1 MSFFGVA
8 VWGRGLPFLPAPKIS
23 STRQKPAGARTRRH
37 VTAVVAFRLVTIHPN
52 PGPRDKTAEGKAAR
66 RERRKEARKRKRGA
80 NAVSANA
87 RGEQQEKKALVVV
100 AWNVQGMSMAARRRR
115 KMREVAEYAKEEEV
129 GCGAAERSEVRG
141 NGGGVVGEG

>member
-1 MSFFGVA
+1 M
-8 VWGRGLPFLPAPKIS
+8 GRGLPFLPAPKIN

-37 VTAVVAFRLVTIHPN
+37 VTAVVALRLVTIHPN

-87 RGEQQEKKALVVV
+87 RGEQEKKALVVV

-115 KMREVAEYAKEEEV
+115 KMREVAEYARRKSWDVLLLSEV
-129 GCGAAERSEVRG
+129 GGE
-141 NGGGVVGEG
+141 GGGVVGAG